1 MHLVLSLEKPVL
13 YGVCINQIQRT
24 GELKLLMLGDRY
36 EERKTFCKEL
46 YPITVG
52 LASQNP

>member
-1 MHLVLSLEKPVL
+1 MWDLYQSDIPRELE
-13 YGVCINQIQRT
+13 
-24 GELKLLMLGDRY
+24 LLMLGNRY
-36 EERKTFCKEL
+36 EEREKFCKEL